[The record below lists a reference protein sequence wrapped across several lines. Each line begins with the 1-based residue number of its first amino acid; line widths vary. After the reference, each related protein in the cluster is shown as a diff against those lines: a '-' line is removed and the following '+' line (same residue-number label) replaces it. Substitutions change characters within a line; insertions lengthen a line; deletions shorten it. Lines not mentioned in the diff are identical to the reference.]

1 MSQYINQPPI
11 INFPE
16 YELRNF
22 IKKPKVKQIEI
33 HHFSHRNSASL
44 SIDGENLCFVSKVV
58 LLMKS
63 GDSGEY
69 KFDVNQQ
76 ESVSS
81 QSIQLQ
87 EKNINLPPELKFDTS
102 HSRESSQECVEM
114 AFIHLETHFGCNE
127 SDPSEVKVIH
137 KV

>member
-11 INFPE
+11 INFPQ
-16 YELRNF
+16 YELKKF
-22 IKKPKVKQIEI
+22 IKKPKVNQIEI
-33 HHFSHRNSASL
+33 HHFSHRSSASL

-58 LLMKS
+58 LVMES

-87 EKNINLPPELKFDTS
+87 KKNINLPPELKFDS
-102 HSRESSQECVEM
+102 SIQGNSQECVEM
-114 AFIHLETHFGCNE
+114 AFVHLETHFGCNE